1 MIKYDINVLKIY
13 RLYDIM
19 AVQPNYNKH
28 YNFMKTESI

>member
-1 MIKYDINVLKIY
+1 MLKIY
-13 RLYDIM
+13 LKDDIM